1 MKKSILLC
9 CLLLVFLVLVGKQV
23 WAESPKDPVP
33 YTPEEFPSWAHALR
47 RGEIVA
53 LGLFPF
59 VFLFSSLAYDTFRF
73 AASGG
78 NPNYA
83 PGPFQSPG
91 ALPLSQQERVGVLL
105 VSISVSALLA
115 FVDYIIETRKPDERS
130 SHGNPQDSY

>member
-9 CLLLVFLVLVGKQV
+9 CLLLLFGVIVAEQG
-23 WAESPKDPVP
+23 WAESPKDPIP
-33 YTPEEFPSWAHALR
+33 YTPGEFPSWAHALR

-83 PGPFQSPG
+83 PGPFKSPG
-91 ALPLSQQERVGVLL
+91 ALPLSQQERIGVLG

-115 FVDYIIETRKPDERS
+115 FVDYIIETRKPVDRR

>member
-1 MKKSILLC
+1 MKRFLPAF
-9 CLLLVFLVLVGKQV
+9 CLLFFLGNWV
-23 WAESPKDPVP
+23 WTEDLKTKDPVP
-33 YTPEEFPSWAHALR
+33 YAPEEFPSWARALR

-83 PGPFQSPG
+83 PGPFQNPG
-91 ALPLSQQERVGVLL
+91 AAPLSQQERMGVLV
-105 VSISVSALLA
+105 VSVSVSALLA
-115 FVDYIIETRKPDERS
+115 FVDYIIETKKPIDRR
-130 SHGNPQDSY
+130 SHGHSTDTN

>member
-1 MKKSILLC
+1 MKRF
-9 CLLLVFLVLVGKQV
+9 LLVFCLIFLLGDLAR
-23 WAESPKDPVP
+23 AEGSRPTDPVP
-33 YTPEEFPSWAHALR
+33 YAPEEFPSWARALR

-91 ALPLSQQERVGVLL
+91 ASPVSQHERMGVLV

-115 FVDYIIETRKPDERS
+115 FLDFVIESKKPIDRR
-130 SHGNPQDSY
+130 SHGNSSDTN

>member
-1 MKKSILLC
+1 MKKFL
-9 CLLLVFLVLVGKQV
+9 CLLFAWSLVVGMAG
-23 WAESPKDPVP
+23 AESALDPVP
-33 YTPEEFPSWAHALR
+33 YSPEEFPPWARALR
-47 RGEIVA
+47 RGEVVA

-91 ALPLSQQERVGVLL
+91 GSPLSQQERVGVLL
-105 VSISVSALLA
+105 VSISVSTLLA
-115 FVDYIIETRKPDERS
+115 FVDHLIETRKPIERS
-130 SHGNPQDSY
+130 SHGNLQDTN

>member
-9 CLLLVFLVLVGKQV
+9 CLLLVLGTVEGETV
-23 WAESPKDPVP
+23 WAEGSRDPVP
-33 YTPEEFPSWAHALR
+33 YSPEEFPAWAHALR

-91 ALPLSQQERVGVLL
+91 ASPLSTQERVGVLA

-115 FVDYIIETRKPDERS
+115 FVDYIIETRKPVDRR
-130 SHGNPQDSY
+130 SHGNPQDSH